1 MKIGILTFHWATNYG
16 AVLQAFA
23 LQTYLLTQGHDC
35 KIIDYVPCNYKKTL
49 FRCFLTRFPLN
60 IFRNLLDY
68 NKESRM
74 DRFRQ
79 SHLRL
84 TRNYGSLAELQKDPP
99 DCDVYVCGSD
109 QIWNPSFTRRG
120 EGKVT
125 LSYFLDFGGEQKR
138 RLAYA
143 ASFGCTSYPADLIDI
158 IKAPLQ
164 RFKALGVRENTG
176 LAILDK
182 IGISDTSLVPD
193 PTMLLRLE
201 DYKGLL
207 PKSETTAVDSVF
219 VYALHS
225 GQKTIQEIRCH
236 LEERNKQTIQYT
248 GFNSHSSLSVE
259 EWLAAIA
266 RSKAVVTNSF
276 HGVIFSIL
284 FEKPFVAVSVEGHGS
299 GMNDRINT
307 LLGNLGLEERIVITY
322 DDERL
327 VNLLYKPID
336 WRTVGIRLNSIRDVA
351 SRFFER
357 YLDA

>member
-16 AVLQAFA
+16 AVLQAYA
-23 LQTYLLTQGHDC
+23 LQTYLVMYGHDC
-35 KIIDYVPCNYKKTL
+35 KIIDYVPYGCKKNL
-49 FRCFLTRFPLN
+49 FRCFLTRFPLRIPHN
-60 IFRNLLDY
+60 ILDY
-68 NKESRM
+68 QKENRM
-74 DRFRQ
+74 IRFRQ
-79 SHLRL
+79 RHLRL
-84 TRNYGSLAELQKDPP
+84 TRNYGSWAELQKDPP

-109 QIWNPSFTRRG
+109 QIWNPSFTRKG
-120 EGKVT
+120 EGKAT
-125 LSYFLDFGGEQKR
+125 LSYFLDFGGEQKK

-143 ASFGCTSYPADLIDI
+143 ASFGCTSYPADLINI

-164 RFKALGVRENTG
+164 RFKALSVRENTG

-182 IGISDTSLVPD
+182 MGIPGASLVPD
-193 PTMLLRLE
+193 PTMLLRLV

-207 PKSETTAVDSVF
+207 PHSEKTAVDSVF

-236 LEERNKQTIQYT
+236 LEERSKQAIQYT
-248 GFNSHSSLSVE
+248 GFHSHSLLSIE

-284 FEKPFVAVSVEGHGS
+284 FEKPFVAVAVEGHGS

-307 LLGNLGLEERIVITY
+307 LLENLGLEGRIVTTCEN
-322 DDERL
+322 ERL
-327 VNLLYKPID
+327 VDLLYKPID
-336 WRTVGIRLNSIRDVA
+336 WRTVGIRLTSIRDA
-351 SRFFER
+351 GTRFFER
-357 YLDA
+357 HLGA